1 MLCNLHVD
9 KLSKTNGPG
18 RVSLAQQAPV
28 LVRDAEPR
36 ARVVACSCG
45 CTLKLCNCHLKVAQR
60 SVDVQEHR
68 RQHPRVGR
76 GRLVLREQRQEVA
89 EAFGGPRF
97 ERGRG
102 GVGHSAATPVNYYT
116 VSLI

>member
-28 LVRDAEPR
+28 LVRDAELR

-45 CTLKLCNCHLKVAQR
+45 CTLKLCNCHLKVAHR
-60 SVDVQEHR
+60 SAGVVDHHRRVPRVCRGRQVAREHR
-68 RQHPRVGR
+68 RKVAASR
-76 GRLVLREQRQEVA
+76 GGLLA
-89 EAFGGPRF
+89 A
-97 ERGRG
+97 RGRG
-102 GVGHSAATPVNYYT
+102 AARQRVAKRSGLLY
-116 VSLI
+116 SSR